1 MTKGLRKPMELIY
14 LYIEKFDDYIYQQG
28 IQLSRNFE
36 VMLQNKKLSIRKT
49 QDHLEN
55 FYGPKI
61 KNVSVLVGKNGSG
74 KTTILD
80 VLGMSRQ
87 DRLNTSIHKQH
98 VEDEYF
104 LLYYLGND
112 GDHDLFGIEVMGEN
126 VLHNMITDY
135 DNTMDDERYDKSK
148 SSIGK
153 IYKYE
158 NDKLIS
164 VGKHF
169 FDYTIEDYKLSELIR
184 YMHIGE
190 EYRYS
195 PRNQRYGK
203 YDAWGGG
210 YIAERNMRTVP
221 SIYEKYVTLVQ
232 CINNEIDGFDC
243 DKAKIKFWD
252 EIDYLHIANDETFKR
267 YQTAINNIESELFI
281 QAGLHILQRTS
292 PIESPHEVKQNFI
305 YDLYSRYIM
314 DLIINGLYPLC
325 DENISIQ
332 DFSEEHDFSYLID
345 DIKSFGSHTSSEE
358 ILGKPTNFEL
368 EVKRI
373 QRLISSIKSQC
384 KGNNEQLLK
393 ILARYIGSRIHE
405 NIENREFCYIEALE
419 ELIDGLFEIPD
430 VYFHKNGIDI
440 KIDERIPQIEKLL
453 KIYSRFYTENYNNI
467 HSDIGIKFKITFE
480 LLSEGEERFIDIITK
495 IKDCITQNN
504 DAKLLVLL
512 LDEPD
517 QSLHPEWSRRFI
529 DIITRAI
536 NSIEFDGNIQLVLST
551 HSPYLL
557 SDILPENVFLLE
569 RDTEKRFLHIQNA
582 SKKNNGSCF
591 GANIYDLMQNDF
603 FMNNTVG
610 QFATRKINF
619 YLKKIHAINLSTAN
633 IEEIEYFI
641 DQIGEPLIQ
650 KAMKRQ
656 LEDKMFKLNIQK
668 NKVKILDLITNQADR
683 EKVKQYLQMIED

>member
-1 MTKGLRKPMELIY
+1 MELIY